1 MMILFNVQ
9 DSDAFIYIMHFENVD
24 NDLTH
29 KGQKKKLKKKKYF
42 LFLLLW
48 TPVV

>member
-29 KGQKKKLKKKKYF
+29 KGQKKILKKYF